1 MTRTTKSGLHYAW
14 IVLAAACVL
23 GMAAR
28 ADSASFAVFVEPL
41 VALFG
46 WKRGDISGAY
56 ALAFLLGLPATIAM
70 GWLGDK
76 FGARPLMLVASFLI
90 SVGTILLG
98 TITELW
104 QFYLY
109 YGLFVGAMGHA
120 AFTVLLPVIL
130 TRWFTRHMGLAIGI
144 YWGGLGAGPVLF
156 APLFSYLI
164 ETRGWQPAFT
174 YIGVGLGVVLF
185 AFSLLIRGRPEEKGL
200 AAYGDE
206 ENVTPRSAGATQP
219 RTVKLRDIL
228 RERPVWYL
236 MGIHHLGCASHAV
249 ILAHG
254 VSMAMIAGVPMIE
267 AAGVIGTI
275 AGVSAFS
282 RFAFAV
288 LTDRYGGRTCLSI
301 AIFGQSASIL
311 ILLIASETW
320 MFYAFAVVFGICYG
334 GEMVGF
340 PIINRH
346 LFGAKA
352 PLGSVYSFQ
361 MVGASTGMALGGW
374 LGGMLFDATGT
385 YTASILVA
393 AAIGFLGVPLSLW
406 LPRHRRG
413 SLGDRPL
420 SNLSGVA

>member
-1 MTRTTKSGLHYAW
+1 
-14 IVLAAACVL
+14 
-23 GMAAR
+23 MAAR

-56 ALAFLLGLPATIAM
+56 ALAFLIGLPATIAM
-70 GWLGDK
+70 GWLGDR
-76 FGARPLMLVASFLI
+76 FGARPLMLVASFMI
-90 SVGTILLG
+90 SVGTVLLG

-109 YGLFVGAMGHA
+109 YALFVGAMGHA

-130 TRWFTRHMGLAIGI
+130 TRWFKRHMGLAIGI

-156 APLFSYLI
+156 APLFSWLI

-174 YIGVGLGVVLF
+174 YIGVSLGVVLF
-185 AFSLLIRGRPEEKGL
+185 AFSLLIRGRPEEKGI
-200 AAYGDE
+200 AAFGDE
-206 ENVTPRSAGATQP
+206 ESLKPGIAAAAPPRA
-219 RTVKLRDIL
+219 VKLKELL

-254 VSMAMIAGVPMIE
+254 VSMAMIAGVPTVE
-267 AAGVIGTI
+267 AAGVLATI

-282 RFAFAV
+282 RFAFAI
-288 LTDRYGGRTCLSI
+288 LTDHFGGRACLSV
-301 AIFGQSASIL
+301 AIFGQSAAIL
-311 ILLIASETW
+311 ILLVATDTW

-340 PIINRH
+340 PIINRQ
-346 LFGAKA
+346 LFGANA
-352 PLGSVYSFQ
+352 PLGSIYAFE

-385 YTASILVA
+385 YTASIVVA
-393 AAIGFLGVPLSLW
+393 AAIGFVGVPLSLW
-406 LPRHRRG
+406 LPRHKRDAQR
-413 SLGDRPL
+413 
-420 SNLSGVA
+420 SG